1 MTTDVGKDID
11 KKELCAAGWNANS
24 PVTRQVTIEYL
35 KKKLKIDLSYDP
47 GISLLDIYPQRQYI
61 TEICEHE

>member
-24 PVTRQVTIEYL
+24 PVTRQVTIEHFF
-35 KKKLKIDLSYDP
+35 KKKNLKNRSFI
-47 GISLLDIYPQRQYI
+47 
-61 TEICEHE
+61 